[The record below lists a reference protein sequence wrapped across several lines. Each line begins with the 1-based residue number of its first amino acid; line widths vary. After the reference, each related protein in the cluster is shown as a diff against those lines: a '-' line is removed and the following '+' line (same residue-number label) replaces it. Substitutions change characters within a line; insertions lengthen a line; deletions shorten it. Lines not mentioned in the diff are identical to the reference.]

1 MRIFRGQDRR
11 RFCHPV
17 ALHRG
22 NAKSIESLN
31 RLRVDGGRAADDQ
44 PQAAAKL
51 IENLLE
57 NFAAYVDPALQEQPG
72 KLQSEAHLAFEPFL
86 FHRQHDSFINAF
98 DEQRHAEKDRNPI
111 FHDVFLQ
118 ILQTVAVGC
127 RRARRQHDKLSGST
141 EGVVI
146 RQKSHVDVASA
157 DIFAKLQRVNIFDNI
172 VL

>member
-1 MRIFRGQDRR
+1 MKKKNILMIGM
-11 RFCHPV
+11 PASGKSTIGV
-17 ALHRG
+17 LL
-22 NAKSIESLN
+22 AK
-31 RLRVDGGRAADDQ
+31 RLGYSFVD
-44 PQAAAKL
+44 
-51 IENLLE
+51 
-57 NFAAYVDPALQEQPG
+57 VDLVIQEKTG
-72 KLQSEAHLAFEPFL
+72 KLQSKAHLAFEPLL

-157 DIFAKLQRVNIFDNI
+157 DILAKLQRVNIFDNI